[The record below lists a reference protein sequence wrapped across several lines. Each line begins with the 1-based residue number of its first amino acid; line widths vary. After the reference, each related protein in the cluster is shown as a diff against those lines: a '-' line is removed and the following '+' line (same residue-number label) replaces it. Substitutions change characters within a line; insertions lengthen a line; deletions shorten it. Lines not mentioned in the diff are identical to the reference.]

1 MHGPLFRP
9 SNFQIKGTEVAP
21 ILESGITMLTCAD
34 DVAARSNLMNE
45 SAQIPPT
52 EEAVVEEIPREQ
64 ITENS
69 EMNEIVVA
77 APPPRPSSGFAAFPL
92 IWSLSLLF
100 SLLNCF

>member
-1 MHGPLFRP
+1 
-9 SNFQIKGTEVAP
+9 
-21 ILESGITMLTCAD
+21 MLTCAD
-34 DVAARSNLMNE
+34 DVAAAARSNLMNE
-45 SAQIPPT
+45 SAQIPPA
-52 EEAVVEEIPREQ
+52 EEAAVEEMPREE

-77 APPPRPSSGFAAFPL
+77 APPPGLSSGFAAYPL